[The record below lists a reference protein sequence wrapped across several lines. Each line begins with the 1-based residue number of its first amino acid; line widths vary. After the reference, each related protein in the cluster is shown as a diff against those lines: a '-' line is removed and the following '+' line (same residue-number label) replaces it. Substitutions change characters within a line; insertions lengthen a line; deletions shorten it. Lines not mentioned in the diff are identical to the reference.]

1 MLKSHQPSNSTRI
14 VIINMAW
21 WNPFSRQ
28 VIATEEESSIP
39 LKSTA
44 HRNERTPFSVMAGAI
59 DNIMQDTNDF
69 RDKYDYTNEFD
80 LYDNMLNYDPEL
92 NGAVRTIS
100 LTANKYSVKGGKNSS
115 IRNAIKQLTEEI
127 LDFDDLMINAMR
139 NLMVYGNDISKYVG
153 KTGTGLSDVQSLPIA
168 QMSILDNRPPNT
180 TTDKDNAILTNERYL
195 LREQDRD
202 MQEFPRNEILHI
214 RIDYRSYWYRDRL
227 GRWTYGV
234 WGASRFSSLKQAIRA
249 KYNSMNNRI
258 ALEDSL
264 TKQYITIGPEATA
277 NITDPDEANARLSY
291 VMEEVGGLL
300 DGLRADQVPILPHY
314 VNMEFVDLKNTVPDN
329 SSFLDAVNGDIASV
343 LHVPRV
349 SMGQERGSTF
359 AATFNASQW
368 SVQAI
373 RRLQKVLSQ
382 SMQQLFSKHLTLL
395 NITHTM
401 GDLPVVTF
409 DPIDEESPFETTRRV
424 TMAYEAGITTLNE
437 ARDELGFSSEKGN
450 QGKQRYDRPNNGKST
465 GELPR
470 NNENKPPEETES

>member
-1 MLKSHQPSNSTRI
+1 
-14 VIINMAW
+14 MAW
-21 WNPFSRQ
+21 WNPFSKRL
-28 VIATEEESSIP
+28 VGASEKPEEVVP
-39 LKSTA
+39 LNRTA
-44 HRNERTPFSVMAGAI
+44 SRSERTPFTVMAAGI
-59 DNIMQDTNDF
+59 DNIVKETNDF
-69 RDKYDYTNEFD
+69 RDNYDYTNEFD

-100 LTANKYSVKGGKNSS
+100 LTANKYKVVGGKNSS
-115 IRNAIKQLTEEI
+115 IRKAVTNLTEEV
-127 LDFDDLMINAMR
+127 LDFDDLLINAMR

-153 KTGTGLSDVQSLPIA
+153 KTGTGLTEVQSLPLS
-168 QMSILDNRPPNT
+168 QMTILDNRPPNT

-202 MQEFPRNEILHI
+202 MQEFPRDEILHI
-214 RIDYRSYWYRDRL
+214 RIDYRSYWYKDRL

-277 NITDPDEANARLSY
+277 NITDPDEANARLGY
-291 VMEEVGGLL
+291 VMDEVGTLL
-300 DGLRADQVPILPHY
+300 DGLRSDQVPILPHY
-314 VNMEFVDLKNTVPDN
+314 VNMQFVDLKNTIPDN
-329 SSFLDAVNGDIASV
+329 SSFLDSVNGDISSV

-395 NITHTM
+395 GIAHTNA
-401 GDLPVVTF
+401 DLPKVEF
-409 DPIDEESPFETTRRV
+409 EPMDEESPFEQTRRV

-437 ARDELGFSSEKGN
+437 AREEIGYAPQKGKE
-450 QGKQRYDRPNNGKST
+450 GKQRNTKPSNQST

-470 NNENKPPEETES
+470 ENENKPPEETESEEI

>member
-1 MLKSHQPSNSTRI
+1 
-14 VIINMAW
+14 MAW
-21 WNPFSRQ
+21 WNPLSWGAVTAQ
-28 VIATEEESSIP
+28 AVEETVP
-39 LKSTA
+39 LHRTA
-44 HRNERTPFSVMAGAI
+44 HRSERTPFSVMAAGI
-59 DNIMQDTNDF
+59 DNIVKETNDF
-69 RDKYDYTNEFD
+69 RDNYDYTNEFD

-100 LTANKYSVKGGKNSS
+100 LTANKYNVTGGRNAS
-115 IRNAIKQLTEEI
+115 IRNAIKNLTEEI
-127 LDFDDLMINAMR
+127 LDFDDLLINAMR
-139 NLMVYGNDISKYVG
+139 NLMVYGNDINKYVG
-153 KTGTGLSDVQSLPIA
+153 RSGVGITEVQSLPVA
-168 QMSILDNRPPNT
+168 QMTILDNRPPNT
-180 TTDKDNAILTNERYL
+180 TTDKENAILTNERYL

-202 MQEFPRNEILHI
+202 MQEFPRSEILHI

-264 TKQYITIGPEATA
+264 TKQYITIGAEATA
-277 NITDPDEANARLSY
+277 NITDPDEANARLGY
-291 VMEEVGGLL
+291 VMDEVGTLL

-314 VNMEFVDLKNTVPDN
+314 VKMEFVDLKNTVPDN
-329 SSFLDAVNGDIASV
+329 SSFLDSVNGDISSV

-395 NITHTM
+395 GIPHNMADMPT
-401 GDLPVVTF
+401 VVF
-409 DPIDEESPFETTRRV
+409 EPMDEESPFEQTRRV
-424 TMAYEAGITTLNE
+424 VMAHEAGITTLNE
-437 ARDELGFSSEKGN
+437 ARMELGFIPQRGDE
-450 QGKQRYDRPNNGKST
+450 GKQRYDRPNNGKSS

-470 NNENKPPEETES
+470 NNENKPPTEAE

>member
-1 MLKSHQPSNSTRI
+1 
-14 VIINMAW
+14 MAW
-21 WNPFSRQ
+21 WNPFSRRL
-28 VIATEEESSIP
+28 VGASEKPEEVVP
-39 LKSTA
+39 LNRTA
-44 HRNERTPFSVMAGAI
+44 SRSERTPFTVMAAGI
-59 DNIMQDTNDF
+59 DNIVKETNDF
-69 RDKYDYTNEFD
+69 RDNYDYTNEFD

-100 LTANKYSVKGGKNSS
+100 LTANKYKVVGGKNGT
-115 IRNAIKQLTEEI
+115 IRKAITNLTEEV
-127 LDFDDLMINAMR
+127 LDFDDLLINAMR

-153 KTGTGLSDVQSLPIA
+153 KTGTGLTEVQSLPLS

-202 MQEFPRNEILHI
+202 MQEFPRDEILHI
-214 RIDYRSYWYRDRL
+214 RIDYRSYWYKDRL

-277 NITDPDEANARLSY
+277 NITDPDEANARLGY
-291 VMEEVGGLL
+291 VMDEVGTLL
-300 DGLRADQVPILPHY
+300 DGLRSDQVPILPHY
-314 VNMEFVDLKNTVPDN
+314 VNMQFVDLKNTIPDN
-329 SSFLDAVNGDIASV
+329 SSFLDSVNGDISSV

-395 NITHTM
+395 GITHTNA
-401 GDLPVVTF
+401 DLPKVEF
-409 DPIDEESPFETTRRV
+409 EPMDEESPFEQTRRV

-437 ARDELGFSSEKGN
+437 AREEIGYAAQKGKE
-450 QGKQRYDRPNNGKST
+450 GKQRNTKPSNPST

-470 NNENKPPEETES
+470 ENENKPPEETESEEI

>member
-1 MLKSHQPSNSTRI
+1 
-14 VIINMAW
+14 MAW
-21 WNPFSRQ
+21 WNPFSRRL
-28 VIATEEESSIP
+28 VGASEKPEEVVPLNRTATRS
-39 LKSTA
+39 
-44 HRNERTPFSVMAGAI
+44 ERTPFTVMAAGI
-59 DNIMQDTNDF
+59 DNIVKETNDF
-69 RDKYDYTNEFD
+69 RDNYDYTNEFD

-92 NGAVRTIS
+92 NGAVRTIA
-100 LTANKYSVKGGKNSS
+100 LTANKYKISGGKNGS
-115 IRNAIKQLTEEI
+115 IRKAITNLTEEV
-127 LDFDDLMINAMR
+127 LDFDDLLINAMR

-153 KTGTGLSDVQSLPIA
+153 KTGTGITEVQSLPVS

-180 TTDKDNAILTNERYL
+180 QTDKDNAIITNERYL

-202 MQEFPRNEILHI
+202 VQEFPRDEILHI

-277 NITDPDEANARLSY
+277 NITDPDEANARLGY
-291 VMEEVGGLL
+291 VMDEVGALL

-314 VNMEFVDLKNTVPDN
+314 VNMQFVDLKNTIPDN
-329 SSFLDAVNGDIASV
+329 SSFLDSVNGDISSV

-382 SMQQLFSKHLTLL
+382 SMQQLFSKHLTL
-395 NITHTM
+395 M
-401 GDLPVVTF
+401 GIQHILADLPKVEF
-409 DPIDEESPFETTRRV
+409 EPMDEESPFEQTRRV
-424 TMAYEAGITTLNE
+424 TMAFEAGITTLNE
-437 ARDELGFSSEKGN
+437 ARGELGYAAQKGE
-450 QGKQRYDRPNNGKST
+450 QGKQRSTKPSNPST

-470 NNENKPPEETES
+470 ENENKPPEETESEEI

>member
-1 MLKSHQPSNSTRI
+1 
-14 VIINMAW
+14 MA
-21 WNPFSRQ
+21 
-28 VIATEEESSIP
+28 
-39 LKSTA
+39 
-44 HRNERTPFSVMAGAI
+44 AGI
-59 DNIMQDTNDF
+59 DNIVKETNDF
-69 RDKYDYTNEFD
+69 RDNYDYTNEFD

-100 LTANKYSVKGGKNSS
+100 LTGNKYKVLGGRNSA
-115 IRNAIKQLTEEI
+115 IRNAIKELTEEV
-127 LDFDDLMINAMR
+127 LDFDDLLINAMR

-153 KTGTGLSDVQSLPIA
+153 KTGTGITEVQSLPIS
-168 QMSILDNRPPNT
+168 QMTILDNRPPNT

-202 MQEFPRNEILHI
+202 VQEFPRSEILHI

-264 TKQYITIGPEATA
+264 TKQYVTIGPEATA
-277 NITDPDEANARLSY
+277 GITDPAEANSRLGY
-291 VMEEVGGLL
+291 VMDEVGDLL

-329 SSFLDAVNGDIASV
+329 SSFLDSVNGDISSV

-373 RRLQKVLSQ
+373 RRLQKVLTQ
-382 SMQQLFSKHLTLL
+382 SMQQLFSKHLSLL
-395 NITHTM
+395 GVAHNLA
-401 GDLPVVTF
+401 DLPKVEF
-409 DPIDEESPFETTRRV
+409 EPIDEESPFETTRRV
-424 TMAYEAGITTLNE
+424 VMAHEAGLTSLNE
-437 ARDELGFSSEKGN
+437 AREELGYSSMRGEE
-450 QGKQRYDRPNNGKST
+450 GKQRYVKPNNRSSS
-465 GELPR
+465 GEKPR
-470 NNENKPPEETES
+470 NNENKPPEETEV

>member
-1 MLKSHQPSNSTRI
+1 
-14 VIINMAW
+14 MAW
-21 WNPFSRQ
+21 WNPFSRRL
-28 VIATEEESSIP
+28 VGASEKPEEVVP
-39 LKSTA
+39 LNRTA
-44 HRNERTPFSVMAGAI
+44 SRSERTPFTVMAAGI
-59 DNIMQDTNDF
+59 DNIVKETNDF
-69 RDKYDYTNEFD
+69 RDNYDYTNEFD

-100 LTANKYSVKGGKNSS
+100 LTANKYKVVGGKNGA
-115 IRNAIKQLTEEI
+115 IRKAVTNLTEEV
-127 LDFDDLMINAMR
+127 LDFDDLLINAMR

-153 KTGTGLSDVQSLPIA
+153 KTGTGLTEVQSLPLS

-202 MQEFPRNEILHI
+202 MQEFPRDEILHI
-214 RIDYRSYWYRDRL
+214 RIDYRSYWYKDRL

-277 NITDPDEANARLSY
+277 NITDPDEANARLGY
-291 VMEEVGGLL
+291 VMDEVGTLL
-300 DGLRADQVPILPHY
+300 DGLRSDQVPILPHY
-314 VNMEFVDLKNTVPDN
+314 VNMQFVDLKNTIPDN
-329 SSFLDAVNGDIASV
+329 SSFLDSVNGDISSV

-368 SVQAI
+368 SVQSI

-395 NITHTM
+395 GIQHNNA
-401 GDLPVVTF
+401 DLPKVIF
-409 DPIDEESPFETTRRV
+409 EPMDEESPFEQTRRA
-424 TMAYEAGITTLNE
+424 TMAFEAGITTLNE
-437 ARDELGFSSEKGN
+437 AREEIGYAPQKGKE
-450 QGKQRYDRPNNGKST
+450 GKQRSTKPSNPST

-470 NNENKPPEETES
+470 ENENKPPEETESEEI

>member
-1 MLKSHQPSNSTRI
+1 
-14 VIINMAW
+14 MAW
-21 WNPFSRQ
+21 WNPFSWRT
-28 VIATEEESSIP
+28 VSAAEVNEPIAMNRTF
-39 LKSTA
+39 
-44 HRNERTPFSVMAGAI
+44 HRIDKTPFTVMAAGI
-59 DNIMQDTNDF
+59 DDITKDTNDF
-69 RDKYDYTNEFD
+69 RDKYDYTNDYD

-100 LTANKYSVKGGKNSS
+100 LTANKYRVTGGKN
-115 IRNAIKQLTEEI
+115 NAIRSAIKNLVEEV
-127 LDFDDLMINAMR
+127 LDFDDLLINAMR
-139 NLMVYGNDISKYVG
+139 NLMVYGNDINKYVG
-153 KTGTGLSDVQSLPIA
+153 NSREGITEVQSLPVA

-180 TTDKDNAILTNERYL
+180 TTDKENAILTNEKYL

-202 MQEFPRNEILHI
+202 MQEFPRSEILHI

-264 TKQYITIGPEATA
+264 TKQYITIGAEATA
-277 NITDPDEANARLSY
+277 GISDPDEANARLTY
-291 VMEEVGGLL
+291 VMDEVGDLL

-329 SSFLDAVNGDIASV
+329 SSFLDAVNGDISSV

-359 AATFNASQW
+359 AATFNANQW

-382 SMQQLFSKHLTLL
+382 SMHQLFSKHLTLL
-395 NITHTM
+395 GINHTLA
-401 GDLPVVTF
+401 DLPIVAF
-409 DPIDEESPFETTRRV
+409 EPIDEESPFESTRRV
-424 TMAYEAGITTLNE
+424 VMAHEAGITTLNE
-437 ARDELGFSSEKGN
+437 AREQLGLSNMRGDE
-450 QGKQRYDRPNNGKST
+450 GKQRYVKPNSRSSS
-465 GELPR
+465 GEKPR
-470 NNENKPPEETES
+470 NNENKPPEEAE